1 MKPVPRVETA
11 KVLPVVLR
19 VDVAEEILGRLA
31 RLLSVAEELHSAAE
45 EEEVHSAVDPNSAL
59 FFMLGRIHFCPAL
72 HSGWNVS
79 KLNPVI
85 WVEWGF
91 IFFLRLDQVCLLHGF
106 YIWWFLISRCAR
118 MMKTRSFSEKKIGFD
133 DSFDVTK
140 CIRQIE
146 MPDLVH
152 VCA

>member
-31 RLLSVAEELHSAAE
+31 RLLSVAEELHSAVKEEEEEE

-72 HSGWNVS
+72 HSG
-79 KLNPVI
+79 
-85 WVEWGF
+85 
-91 IFFLRLDQVCLLHGF
+91 
-106 YIWWFLISRCAR
+106 
-118 MMKTRSFSEKKIGFD
+118 
-133 DSFDVTK
+133 
-140 CIRQIE
+140 
-146 MPDLVH
+146 
-152 VCA
+152 